1 MKNIKRAHKLRLR
14 VTASVVKIR
23 PQTNKQ
29 INKQTNKQINKQ
41 TNKQINKQ
49 TNTSIVVVFKDK
61 RDIHWESMKYMAF
74 IFEGLGSKQV
84 NIDRVIF
91 LHVDIKS
98 KCM

>member
-1 MKNIKRAHKLRLR
+1 MKNIKRAQKLRLR

-29 INKQTNKQINKQ
+29 
-41 TNKQINKQ
+41 

-61 RDIHWESMKYMAF
+61 RNIHWESMKYMAF
-74 IFEGLGSKQV
+74 IFEGLDSKQV

-98 KCM
+98 FAA

>member
-29 INKQTNKQINKQ
+29 T
-41 TNKQINKQ
+41 NKQ

-61 RDIHWESMKYMAF
+61 RDIHWESIC